1 MKYSVSRI
9 IFLTSVMVYALSIML
24 LLFYGYGCGAN
35 VYGTYFSIDGGFSQ
49 SDYEFSLHNIINTDW
64 LALFLSAVLMFLLVF
79 PWFQTF
85 MKTDK
90 EGRPC
95 KMLSLKGGFSSVL
108 FTVLNILTL
117 TGFAFLFLR
126 FGTEDDILYG
136 YDRLFNLMFIL
147 QLLYMPCAIVVIIRN
162 QRASGTDIYPAGK
175 RKYWLIC
182 CVLALTVGV
191 YAFDKW
197 YNWGYSFKEGRS
209 CQLKDGKW
217 GYEDRLHRV
226 VVPHMFDCA
235 WIFNEG
241 LACVGIGEWGDR
253 KYGFIDRQGKI
264 VIPLIY
270 DDAVNFEN
278 GRAEVWLGDK
288 KFYIDKKGN
297 RL

>member
-1 MKYSVSRI
+1 MKYQVIRRMCVAVVI
-9 IFLTSVMVYALSIML
+9 VYALAVML

-35 VYGTYFSIDGGFSQ
+35 AYGTYFSIDGAFSL
-49 SDYEFSLHNIINTDW
+49 SDYEFSLQNIIHMDW
-64 LALFLSAVLMFLLVF
+64 FALFLSAVLMFLLVF

-108 FTVLNILTL
+108 FTVFNVAIFV
-117 TGFAFLFLR
+117 GFAFMFMR

-136 YDRLFNLMFIL
+136 YDRLFNVMFVL
-147 QLLYMPCAIVVIIRN
+147 LLLYLPCAIVVIIRN
-162 QRASGTDIYPAGK
+162 QRASESELLHVSK
-175 RKYWLIC
+175 SKYWLLSC
-182 CVLALTVGV
+182 ALALILGV
-191 YAFDKW
+191 YVFDAW

-226 VVPHMFDCA
+226 VIPHMFDCA
-235 WIFNEG
+235 WVFNEG

-278 GRAEVWLGDK
+278 GRAEVWLGDE